1 MLDTLSGLANVEIEP
16 DVPDSD
22 LESDDAD
29 VSESSFDLP
38 SIDQGQQDENANVL
52 SGIEEDFEVQ
62 EDVIPGTFINQSQS
76 LTQSLNECR
85 SRYREID
92 EDCVLGCGSKRGNL
106 ILIQCGHSDYCCI
119 ECIIQH
125 STVNHSN
132 APRCVNKCPEDN
144 CQIESFTTFLLGI
157 N

>member
-52 SGIEEDFEVQ
+52 S
-62 EDVIPGTFINQSQS
+62 
-76 LTQSLNECR
+76 
-85 SRYREID
+85 
-92 EDCVLGCGSKRGNL
+92 
-106 ILIQCGHSDYCCI
+106 
-119 ECIIQH
+119 
-125 STVNHSN
+125 
-132 APRCVNKCPEDN
+132 
-144 CQIESFTTFLLGI
+144 
-157 N
+157 